1 MADRLMHK
9 SQCAPAALL
18 AGSFALA
25 VAALL
30 VSPGAQAQAGFA
42 DPTRP
47 PAGISASSAEADEPM
62 GNALQSVLIPK
73 KGKPVAII
81 GGQAYR
87 LGERVGENRLI
98 RLTEKEAVLK
108 GPGGIERLQLTPGI
122 EKTRL
127 TDKKLNNAP
136 VAKPAVRGSQP

>member
-1 MADRLMHK
+1 MADRLTNR
-9 SQCAPAALL
+9 CPLAADALRAACVAVL
-18 AGSFALA
+18 ASGFF
-25 VAALL
+25 VG
-30 VSPGAQAQAGFA
+30 VRAQTPLS

-47 PAGISASSAEADEPM
+47 PPGILSASAESDGQA
-62 GNALQSVLIPK
+62 GNTLQSVLIPK
-73 KGKPVAII
+73 TGKPVAII

-87 LGERVGENRLI
+87 LGERVGESRLI
-98 RLTEKEAVLK
+98 RLTEKEAVLE
-108 GPGGIERLQLTPGI
+108 GPGGVERLQLTPGI